1 MKISNIAL
9 AIMLSLLPHN
19 LTAAECD
26 STLIVNQINAS
37 GNIKV
42 IQPDGMQQRLARP
55 IAEQGD
61 DDSGQTA
68 TASVKTPSS
77 TKAGYRIQV
86 FDDNNP
92 RTAHREA
99 LAKKDQM
106 SAAFPAYRTY
116 VVFNSPY
123 WRVKV
128 GDFRS
133 RTEAEAAKN
142 EIVHAFPSLAA
153 YVRIVRDRINVF
165 D

>member
-61 DDSGQTA
+61 NDS
-68 TASVKTPSS
+68 
-77 TKAGYRIQV
+77 
-86 FDDNNP
+86 
-92 RTAHREA
+92 
-99 LAKKDQM
+99 
-106 SAAFPAYRTY
+106 
-116 VVFNSPY
+116 
-123 WRVKV
+123 
-128 GDFRS
+128 
-133 RTEAEAAKN
+133 
-142 EIVHAFPSLAA
+142 
-153 YVRIVRDRINVF
+153 
-165 D
+165 

>member
-1 MKISNIAL
+1 MLAYGAGQAAATDTYADTDSIRHSNVVSIVDSINCGGTVSISQPAAFD
-9 AIMLSLLPHN
+9 AIM
-19 LTAAECD
+19 
-26 STLIVNQINAS
+26 
-37 GNIKV
+37 K
-42 IQPDGMQQRLARP
+42 R
-55 IAEQGD
+55 
-61 DDSGQTA
+61 TA
-68 TASVKTPSS
+68 TANGATANGLSQQHVATR
-77 TKAGYRIQV
+77 AGYRIQV